1 MQSTEAEDFL
11 KDLELGKSV
20 EFFCSE
26 GKPLAR
32 ARMWDA
38 EPILR
43 TIRFEGPYLPH
54 RYAHS
59 DRRHPDAAELFRKFQ
74 AFLDDCEA
82 RKQAIFD
89 GTATGLPAGR
99 PMSVEQIEAQIKK
112 DRGETVDLWGV
123 GAGRKSEAKPR

>member
-11 KDLELGKSV
+11 KELELGEPV

-26 GKPLAR
+26 GKLLGR
-32 ARMWDA
+32 ALMWDA
-38 EPILR
+38 EPVLR
-43 TIRFEGPYLPH
+43 TIRFDGPYLPH
-54 RYAHS
+54 GYTHS

-82 RKQAIFD
+82 QKRAIKD
-89 GTATGLPAGR
+89 GTAIDLPAGR
-99 PMSVEQIEAQIKK
+99 PMSVEQIEAKIKK

-123 GAGRKSEAKPR
+123 GAARKSRAKPR